1 MKEEENDGF
10 YITFEDGTI
19 FKQLVEVCKDLLCDV
34 NIQICEDGM
43 HMQAMDASHVS
54 LTNFFLAKDNFL
66 SYVSPFTVTVAV
78 SLKSLSTILK
88 CYKDN
93 YQLSLF
99 AKGKNPDTMDIV
111 MLRKNSVRSNKK
123 GSPSPLADGEDEE
136 SQQQYTFML
145 NLMQIEQEFLD
156 IPKDEVPDCEIKMNS
171 NDFNEFIKNIS
182 VIGSSLELKTIGKL
196 VEFNASGDLGKVSA
210 CQSFSKRNMKFNRVG
225 NYSLHLNTRYLS
237 SFAKGSFFSNI
248 VELRIKD
255 QQPLQM
261 RYQNEK
267 GSFLEFFLAPKFED
281 E

>member
-1 MKEEENDGF
+1 MKEENNGF
-10 YITFEDGTI
+10 YITFEDGNI

-54 LTNFFLAKDNFL
+54 LTNFFLAKDSFL
-66 SYVSPFTVTVAV
+66 SYFAPATSTVAL

-93 YQLSLF
+93 FQLSLT
-99 AKGKNPDTMDIV
+99 ANGTNPETMNIV
-111 MLRKNSVRSNKK
+111 MLRKDCGKSSMKGPPSLPSN
-123 GSPSPLADGEDEE
+123 LEDEE
-136 SQQQYTFML
+136 LQQQYTFTL
-145 NLMQIEQEFLD
+145 NLMQIEQEFLQ
-156 IPKDEVPDCEIKMNS
+156 IPTDEVPDCEIKMNS
-171 NDFNEFIKNIS
+171 GDFNEFIKNIS
-182 VIGSSLELKTIGKL
+182 LIGSSLELKTIGKL
-196 VEFNASGDLGKVSA
+196 VEFNTSGDIGKVSA
-210 CQSFSKRNMKFNRVG
+210 CQSFSKKNMKFNRVG
-225 NYSLHLNTRYLS
+225 NYSLHLNIRYLV

-248 VELRIKD
+248 VDLRIKEE
-255 QQPLQM
+255 QPLQM